1 MINERINS
9 NNLYKI
15 AYLIQ
20 ESFLFRTLII
30 LSIIVNTVILSL
42 EKYPENA
49 SVNGVMEKMNLLFTG
64 IFTLEMFLRL
74 FSMGFKIYF
83 RSHWFNLFD
92 AVIVVSSLIDITIA
106 EVLFNEES
114 KSKNSGSAFTA
125 LRAFRLLRVFKLAKS
140 WKRFQLLLETM
151 FHTLRDVASFSVLL
165 LLFIFILT
173 LLGMELFSNK
183 VKINPVTFYVD
194 F

>member
-1 MINERINS
+1 
-9 NNLYKI
+9 
-15 AYLIQ
+15 
-20 ESFLFRTLII
+20 
-30 LSIIVNTVILSL
+30 
-42 EKYPENA
+42 
-49 SVNGVMEKMNLLFTG
+49 
-64 IFTLEMFLRL
+64 
-74 FSMGFKIYF
+74 MGFKIYF